1 MPDGSHFVPYIC
13 LICVRFVFKIKDGCK
28 LELQT
33 PETMKMFSSTKKTI
47 YKTKSTEN
55 VASLELVDVVL
66 VQCHVVDNQ
75 YQQKSKVLYS
85 FLQINL
91 MLIC

>member
-1 MPDGSHFVPYIC
+1 M
-13 LICVRFVFKIKDGCK
+13 FKIKHGCK

-33 PETMKMFSSTKKTI
+33 PESMKLFSSTKKTI
-47 YKTKSTEN
+47 YKTKSREN
-55 VASLELVDVVL
+55 VASLEVVDVVL

-91 MLIC
+91 MLFC